1 MPTIFDKYEIHFDG
15 NNLWCDYP
23 IIIGVNGTN
32 TTKLIFDA
40 EAGIESFMLNTRTG
54 GALAYEPV
62 NNVVTLNPP
71 ASYAGE
77 DYDCLVMLGA
87 GNYHLQVSIV
97 ETPYFHDEDTEEQA
111 DDNTEEIVKLNAA
124 VKALGGRVTDV
135 EHKLHSP
142 EVTQI
147 TGNFP
152 KMPDNK
158 TLLSKRFRPYRL
170 LAIFTDAIA
179 GVYQIDI
186 LYRNSP
192 TIYQTT
198 RVAFT
203 LVSGE
208 SRFCLGIDPITGVVN
223 VISQEGVSGFD
234 ISHTVN
240 ITDIPSTTDMVL
252 EFTAPGDAEAVT
264 ATVTYSSVA
273 YV

>member
-124 VKALGGRVTDV
+124 VKALDGRVTDV

-147 TGNFP
+147 TGKLP
-152 KMPDNK
+152 KMPGSN
-158 TLLSKRFRPYRL
+158 TLLLKRFRPFRL
-170 LAIFTDAIA
+170 LVAFTDAIA
-179 GVYQIDI
+179 AVYQIDI
-186 LYRNSP
+186 VYRNSS
-192 TIYQTT
+192 TTYQTT
-198 RVAFT
+198 RLVFT
-203 LVSGE
+203 LAEGK

-223 VISQEGVSGFD
+223 VISQEGVSDFD
-234 ISHTVN
+234 IKHTVY
-240 ITDIPSTTDMVL
+240 ITDIPSVTNMVF
-252 EFTAPGDAEAVT
+252 EFTAPGDAENVT

>member
-111 DDNTEEIVKLNAA
+111 DDNTKTIVTLINQ
-124 VKALGGRVTDV
+124 VNGLTTRVTGV

-147 TGNFP
+147 TGNLP
-152 KMPDNK
+152 KMPGNK

-179 GVYQIDI
+179 GAYQIDI
-186 LYRNSP
+186 LYRNSS

-198 RVAFT
+198 HVVFT
-203 LVSGE
+203 LAAGSF
-208 SRFCLGIDPITGVVN
+208 RFCLGIDPITGVVN
-223 VISQEGVSGFD
+223 VISQEGVSDFA

-252 EFTAPGDAEAVT
+252 EFTAPGDAENVT

>member
-62 NNVVTLNPP
+62 NDVVTLNPP
-71 ASYAGE
+71 PSYVGE
-77 DYDCLVMLGA
+77 DYDCLVMLEA

-111 DDNTEEIVKLNAA
+111 DGNTKTIKTLINQVNGLTT
-124 VKALGGRVTDV
+124 RVTGV

-147 TGNFP
+147 TGKLP
-152 KMPDNK
+152 KMPGIN
-158 TLLSKRFRPYRL
+158 TLLSKRFRPFRL
-170 LAIFTDAIA
+170 LVAFTDAIA
-179 GVYQIDI
+179 ARYQIDI
-186 LYRNSP
+186 VYRNSS
-192 TIYQTT
+192 TAYQTT
-198 RVAFT
+198 RLVFT
-203 LVSGE
+203 LAEGE

-223 VISQEGVSGFD
+223 VISQEGVSDFD
-234 ISHTVN
+234 IKHTVY
-240 ITDIPSTTDMVL
+240 ITDIPSVTDMVL
-252 EFTAPGDAEAVT
+252 EFTAPGDAENVT

>member
-111 DDNTEEIVKLNAA
+111 DDNTKTIATLINQVNGLTT
-124 VKALGGRVTDV
+124 RVTGV

-147 TGNFP
+147 TGKLP
-152 KMPDNK
+152 KMPGSN
-158 TLLSKRFRPYRL
+158 TLLSKRFRPFRL
-170 LAIFTDAIA
+170 LVAFTDAIA
-179 GVYQIDI
+179 AVYQIDI
-186 LYRNSP
+186 VYRNSS
-192 TIYQTT
+192 TTYQTT
-198 RVAFT
+198 RLVFT
-203 LVSGE
+203 LAEGK

-223 VISQEGVSGFD
+223 VISQEGVSDFN
-234 ISHTVN
+234 IEHTVY
-240 ITDIPSTTDMVL
+240 ITDIPSVTHMTL
-252 EFTAPGDAEAVT
+252 EFTAPGDAKNVT

>member
-54 GALAYEPV
+54 GALAYETV

-111 DDNTEEIVKLNAA
+111 DDNTKTIVTLINQ
-124 VKALGGRVTDV
+124 VNGLTTRVTGV

-147 TGNFP
+147 TGNLP

-179 GVYQIDI
+179 GAYQIDI
-186 LYRNSP
+186 LYRNSS

-198 RVAFT
+198 RVVFT
-203 LVSGE
+203 LAAGS

-223 VISQEGVSGFD
+223 VISQEGVSDFD

-252 EFTAPGDAEAVT
+252 EFTAPGDAENVT

>member
-124 VKALGGRVTDV
+124 VKALDGRVTDV

-147 TGNFP
+147 TGNLP

-179 GVYQIDI
+179 GGYQIDI

-223 VISQEGVSGFD
+223 VISQEGVSDFD

>member
-124 VKALGGRVTDV
+124 VKALDGRVTDV

-147 TGNFP
+147 TGNPP
-152 KMPDNK
+152 KMPGNK
-158 TLLSKRFRPYRL
+158 TLLSKRFRPFRL
-170 LAIFTDAIA
+170 LVAFTDAIA
-179 GVYQIDI
+179 AVYQIDI
-186 LYRNSP
+186 VYRNSS
-192 TIYQTT
+192 TAYQTT
-198 RVAFT
+198 RLVFT
-203 LVSGE
+203 LAEGE

-223 VISQEGVSGFD
+223 VISQEGVSDFD
-234 ISHTVN
+234 IKHTVY
-240 ITDIPSTTDMVL
+240 ITDIPSVTDMVL
-252 EFTAPGDAEAVT
+252 EFTAPGDAENVT

>member
-15 NNLWCDYP
+15 NNVYCDYP
-23 IIIGVNGTN
+23 VIIGVNGTN

-40 EAGIESFMLNTRTG
+40 DAGIEHFVLKTSAG
-54 GALAYEPV
+54 GELSYAPV
-62 NNVVTLNPP
+62 NDIVTLNLS

-77 DYDCLVMLGA
+77 DYDCLVMLEA

-124 VKALGGRVTDV
+124 VRALGDRVTDV
-135 EHKLHSP
+135 ELELHSP

-147 TGNFP
+147 TGNLP
-152 KMPDNK
+152 KMPNTK

-179 GVYQIDI
+179 ATYQIDI
-186 LYRNSP
+186 LYRNSS

-198 RVAFT
+198 HVVFT
-203 LVSGE
+203 LAAGS

-223 VISQEGVSGFD
+223 VISQKGVSDFD

>member
-15 NNLWCDYP
+15 NNLYCDYP

-32 TTKLIFDA
+32 TTKLVFDV
-40 EAGIESFMLNTRTG
+40 EAGIEGFMLNTRTG

-62 NNVVTLNPP
+62 NDVVTLNPP
-71 ASYAGE
+71 PSYVGE
-77 DYDCLVMLGA
+77 DYDCLVMLEA

-111 DDNTEEIVKLNAA
+111 DGNTKTIETLINQVNGLTT
-124 VKALGGRVTDV
+124 RVTGV
-135 EHKLHSP
+135 EHVLYSP

-147 TGNFP
+147 TGSLP

-179 GVYQIDI
+179 ATYQIDI
-186 LYRNSP
+186 LYRNSS

-198 RVAFT
+198 RVVFT
-203 LVSGE
+203 LEAGE

-223 VISQEGVSGFD
+223 VISQEGVSDFD
-234 ISHTVN
+234 ISRTVN

-252 EFTAPGDAEAVT
+252 EFTAPGDAENVT